1 MSEDQAAAFR
11 QSESDVARVKQS
23 MREAWNT
30 PGAGYDEMA
39 ETLRPAMLH
48 LLESVPVQPGQRLL
62 DAATGTGLAAIEAA
76 RRGAHVTGLDF
87 AHDLVAEA
95 RRKGTA
101 AGVEVQWDVAD
112 IEALP
117 YLDQTFDAVISSFGA
132 IFAPRHDVVV
142 HELAR
147 VLKPGGVLAFSSWK
161 PEGPNLCMMT
171 LTAPYV
177 PPPPP
182 GAFSPLDWGEREY
195 VLAMLSPYFDDITVD
210 EGNCPLL
217 ASSVSDATA
226 MLFERA
232 LGPTV
237 YVFNRLDLDAK
248 RAMLDDATA
257 LFASCLEPDGT
268 VNLRRDYLLVR
279 GLRAEGGR
287 NKRRVITF
295 A

>member
-1 MSEDQAAAFR
+1 MSEPQAFR
-11 QSESDVARVKQS
+11 QSDADVARVKRS
-23 MREAWNT
+23 MREAWNA

-39 ETLRPAMLH
+39 ETLRPAVEH
-48 LLESVPVQPGQRLL
+48 LLDFLPVQPGQRLL
-62 DAATGTGLAAIEAA
+62 DAATGTGIAAIEAA
-76 RRGAHVTGLDF
+76 RRGACVTGADFAPDLVEEALRKVSDTGLD
-87 AHDLVAEA
+87 
-95 RRKGTA
+95 
-101 AGVEVQWDVAD
+101 VQCDVAD

-117 YLDQTFDAVISSFGA
+117 YPDASFDAVISSFGA
-132 IFAPRHDVVV
+132 IFAPRHDVVAS
-142 HELAR
+142 ELAR
-147 VLKPGGVLAFSSWK
+147 VLKPGGMLAFSSWK

-171 LTAPYV
+171 LTAPYI

-182 GAFSPLDWGEREY
+182 NAFSPLDWGNRDY
-195 VLAMLSPYFDDITVD
+195 VVRMLSPHFDDITFA

-248 RAMLDDATA
+248 RALLNDAAA

-279 GLRAEGGR
+279 GVRVEG
-287 NKRRVITF
+287 
-295 A
+295 